1 MASFWGEITIASP
14 FQRGRRHGYYREA
27 RLPRVAPFS
36 MSTNS
41 NVEQE
46 QKKLTFDQLPE
57 VVGELRDEIAQLKG
71 FIMSNFSALQAPE
84 PPKVW
89 MDLAQLCEYLPDKP
103 SKATVYGWVCAR
115 TIPYHK
121 KTKKLSF
128 LKSEID
134 AWIIK
139 SGHATAE
146 EIRETALDSLG
157 YRKGGLR

>member
-27 RLPRVAPFS
+27 RLPRVAPRT
-36 MSTNS
+36 MLDKNLGKEE
-41 NVEQE
+41 NR
-46 QKKLTFDQLPE
+46 KLTFDQLPE
-57 VVGELRDEIAQLKG
+57 VAGELRDEIAQLKG

-146 EIRETALDSLG
+146 DIRETALDSLG
-157 YRKGGLR
+157 YRKAGPR

>member
-1 MASFWGEITIASP
+1 MT
-14 FQRGRRHGYYREA
+14 H
-27 RLPRVAPFS
+27 
-36 MSTNS
+36 ST
-41 NVEQE
+41 ERIG
-46 QKKLTFDQLPE
+46 FDQLPE
-57 VVGELRDEIAQLKG
+57 AVATLLNEVRDLKQLVSEG
-71 FIMSNFSALQAPE
+71 LTSPAPAE
-84 PPKVW
+84 NPVW

-134 AWIIK
+134 AWMAK
-139 SGHATAE
+139 SGHATAD
-146 EIRETALDSLG
+146 EIRDTALDTFG

>member
-1 MASFWGEITIASP
+1 MT
-14 FQRGRRHGYYREA
+14 H
-27 RLPRVAPFS
+27 
-36 MSTNS
+36 ST
-41 NVEQE
+41 ERIG
-46 QKKLTFDQLPE
+46 FDQLPE
-57 VVGELRDEIAQLKG
+57 AVATLLQEVRDLKELVTDRLNMQPP
-71 FIMSNFSALQAPE
+71 Q
-84 PPKVW
+84 PKVEW
-89 MDLAQLCEYLPDKP
+89 MDLDQLCAYLPDKP

-139 SGHATAE
+139 SGHATAD
-146 EIRETALDSLG
+146 EIRDTALDTFG